1 MSDVAAANTAEART
15 ETGEIKDQ
23 TLVTSKETVTESKAP
38 TDTTQVETKPA
49 EAKPADKPAAGVPE
63 KYEFSAPEGFEID
76 EKFAGEASAVF
87 KELGLTQDQASKL
100 VKMYTDKVGADAD
113 APYRKYEEIRTG
125 WRNEVTADPALG
137 NGTDLKPEI
146 KAVLGRAIDGLG
158 AKEAASFRE
167 AMEITGAGD
176 HPAVVRAMVKWA
188 QKAGEGTAVRGGG
201 PSEHG
206 QGNSSRPTSA
216 AKAIYPNL
224 P

>member
-1 MSDVAAANTAEART
+1 MTDVAPANTTEART

-23 TLVTSKETVTESKAP
+23 TLTAATETTKTPESPPQAETPPKEAAP
-38 TDTTQVETKPA
+38 Q
-49 EAKPADKPAAGVPE
+49 GVPE
-63 KYEFSAPEGFEID
+63 KYEFAAPEGFEID
-76 EKFAGEASAVF
+76 EKFAAEASTVF

-125 WRNEVTADPALG
+125 WRNEVTADPTLG
-137 NGTDLKPEI
+137 NGTDLKPEV

-188 QKAGEGTAVRGGG
+188 QRAGEGTAVRGNG

-206 QGNSSRPTSA
+206 QGNSARPTSA